1 MANET
6 FEIDAMLDVL
16 GIKVFTSHSADNHK
30 LVFTQSVLTDDGW
43 KQNCK
48 TWNIPKDV
56 HSNLTRKIHEPMP
69 HDVLDVHMHDIVKLM
84 QKYGLDP
91 FVE

>member
-1 MANET
+1 MENKT
-6 FEIDAMLDVL
+6 YEIDAMLDVL
-16 GIKVFTSHSADNHK
+16 GIKVFTSHSADSHK

-48 TWNIPKDV
+48 TWNISKDV
-56 HSNLTRKIHEPMP
+56 HSEITTKINEPMP

-84 QKYGLDP
+84 QECGLDP
-91 FVE
+91 LAE

>member
-1 MANET
+1 MEAKI
-6 FEIDAMLDVL
+6 FEVDATLEVS
-16 GIKVFTSHSADNHK
+16 GVKVFTSHSANDCK
-30 LVFTQSVLTDDGW
+30 IVFTQSALTNDGW

-56 HSNLTRKIHEPMP
+56 HSEITTKINEPMP